1 MSSEIVPEEA
11 TGLVDE
17 SLSSRGMLVVV
28 SSPSGGGKGTLIRRA
43 LKSVRNL
50 GYSVSFTTRPA
61 RAGEVHGRD
70 YFFVSNETF
79 NEMKRSGEFLEWAC
93 VHGNYYGT
101 AWSQVERELLA
112 GRDIILEI
120 DVQGAA
126 TVRKLI
132 PGAIEIFIL
141 PPSFEVLRNRLIGRG
156 SELPADLELRLKN
169 ARDEVEHYREFDYVI
184 INDELENAA
193 TQLSSIV
200 VSERVR
206 RDRQESPAKRVI
218 ATFPSGD

>member
-1 MSSEIVPEEA
+1 MSSEIVVQEA
-11 TGLVDE
+11 TRLVDE

-43 LKSVRNL
+43 LKSVPNL

-70 YFFVSNETF
+70 YFFVSSETF
-79 NEMKRSGEFLEWAC
+79 NEMTRSDEFLEWAC

-101 AWSQVERELLA
+101 AWSQVEQELLA

-184 INDELENAA
+184 INDDLESAA
-193 TQLSSIV
+193 KQLSSIV

-206 RDRQESPAKRVI
+206 RERQVSPAKRVI

>member
-1 MSSEIVPEEA
+1 VP
-11 TGLVDE
+11 
-17 SLSSRGMLVVV
+17 
-28 SSPSGGGKGTLIRRA
+28 
-43 LKSVRNL
+43 NL

-61 RAGEVHGRD
+61 RSGEVHGRD
-70 YFFVSNETF
+70 YFFVSSETF
-79 NEMKRSGEFLEWAC
+79 NEMTRSGEFLEWAC

-120 DVQGAA
+120 DVQGAT
-126 TVRKLI
+126 TVRKLL

-169 ARDEVEHYREFDYVI
+169 ARNEVEHYREFDYVI
-184 INDELENAA
+184 INDDLENAA
-193 TQLSSIV
+193 KQLSSIV

-206 RDRQESPAKRVI
+206 RERQESHAKDVI
-218 ATFPSGD
+218 TTFPSGE